1 MYRSWIYKISQKVIF
16 KLNLYIF
23 FSFWYESGPHVWD
36 PCGQLHQYFMST
48 KKLRS
53 KLLHQK
59 GTRKMLIKLTPGLP
73 LDYGSILWERWL
85 SFSLPSVLSWFDPRC
100 SESRSDVQPF
110 SDRLSRCTKSLGYPC
125 HLPVFNFTNILWGF
139 FSTMGTLFI
148 TKLFC
153 YNKSQRACVTFGI
166 KRCHM
171 NQLKNTTA
179 SYKC

>member
-1 MYRSWIYKISQKVIF
+1 MHLFSISDMRAGQIF
-16 KLNLYIF
+16 EN
-23 FSFWYESGPHVWD
+23 
-36 PCGQLHQYFMST
+36 
-48 KKLRS
+48 
-53 KLLHQK
+53 
-59 GTRKMLIKLTPGLP
+59 PGLP
-73 LDYGSILWERWL
+73 LDYVSILWGRWL
-85 SFSLPSVLSWFDPRC
+85 SFLLPSVLSWFDPRC

-125 HLPVFNFTNILWGF
+125 HLPVFNFTNISWVV

-179 SYKC
+179 SYKCWKSIYNIAVRKPYSTTHKMLMKLTPARGQFQ